1 MIADEKREAEAR
13 TEDATAEAEAPQE
26 EEEAEDEADVPPP
39 RPTTRPPTLP
49 PTRSVPPPVD
59 QDVEDTEEVAEL
71 QPSYV
76 QEQDQ
81 HSAEPDSYSQADDE
95 PEELEEASE
104 QAAAEED
111 DDDMP
116 PPPPPPRPAGGHQA
130 SMPQSEPE
138 VPTSPPLRAIP
149 ATPPTHPAPPP
160 PEIAALERS
169 ATLSS
174 QRSVSTSGGAASF
187 GGAVSPRQS
196 VDVQFSPARMQ
207 GGSALPGAFLAKD
220 LDLDT
225 ALPWWRTPGGVPRS
239 LQGRFDIFVD
249 ASEKSISERGTIE
262 KEYVEYDCPFETFR
276 VDPSVLPPGSKSST
290 LTIPRL

>member
-1 MIADEKREAEAR
+1 MIADEKREAEAGEER
-13 TEDATAEAEAPQE
+13 EGAQEEDPEEQAEA
-26 EEEAEDEADVPPP
+26 PPP
-39 RPTTRPPTLP
+39 RPATRPPTLP

-59 QDVEDTEEVAEL
+59 QNAEDTEEAAEL
-71 QPSYV
+71 QPSSV

-81 HSAEPDSYSQADDE
+81 HSAEPESYAQADNE
-95 PEELEEASE
+95 PEEQEEGSE
-104 QAAAEED
+104 QAATGD

-130 SMPQSEPE
+130 SMPLSEPE

-174 QRSVSTSGGAASF
+174 QRSASTSGGAASL

-196 VDVQFSPARMQ
+196 VDVQFSPVRMQ
-207 GGSALPGAFLAKD
+207 GGAAIPGAFLAKD
-220 LDLDT
+220 LDLDS

-249 ASEKSISERGTIE
+249 TSEKSISERGTIE
-262 KEYVEYDCPFETFR
+262 KEYVDLFAPTE
-276 VDPSVLPPGSKSST
+276 LPELTLLSSRQNRSH
-290 LTIPRL
+290 LL

>member
-1 MIADEKREAEAR
+1 MIADEEREAAAGEEGAIAGAEGTQEAEVAE
-13 TEDATAEAEAPQE
+13 EDADA
-26 EEEAEDEADVPPP
+26 PPP
-39 RPTTRPPTLP
+39 RPATRPPTLP
-49 PTRSVPPPVD
+49 PTRSVPPPVE
-59 QDVEDTEEVAEL
+59 QDVEDTEEVA
-71 QPSYV
+71 QSKSSYV

-81 HSAEPDSYSQADDE
+81 HSAEPESYAQADDE
-95 PEELEEASE
+95 PEEQEEGSE
-104 QAAAEED
+104 QLAAE

-116 PPPPPPRPAGGHQA
+116 PPPPPPRPAGGHQP
-130 SMPQSEPE
+130 SMPLSEPE

-174 QRSVSTSGGAASF
+174 QRSASTSGGGASL

-196 VDVQFSPARMQ
+196 VDVQFSPSRMQ
-207 GGSALPGAFLAKD
+207 GGAALPGAFLAKD

-249 ASEKSISERGTIE
+249 TSEKSISERGTIE
-262 KEYVEYDCPFETFR
+262 KEYVG
-276 VDPSVLPPGSKSST
+276 SVRDSVPLKC
-290 LTIPRL
+290 